1 MRCAAGKAIELSP
14 TWKERAIAVA
24 LGAFVALLAWVGGN
38 SDIFPPELWDKVC
51 VAAGIRPPPSAIPG
65 LWVWLVSGLFDAI
78 GLSRGIFALRLLGP
92 VSLGL
97 LAVQT
102 YRLFTETEPATLDSR
117 MTRKGW
123 SRRIVRF
130 VLMQGTCFFIFSDPV
145 WRAGRVFSPT
155 MMQLLLA
162 VVTLRL
168 FFRALKTSSRA
179 YAIAMAAVAGLVAA
193 DSPLGFIPMV
203 VFPIVVIVRTGRAT
217 DPLVVPFANP
227 LVRVVTFRRMTLAFL
242 FTWLLAVTVNTTSF
256 RLHDGLAAHEWN
268 AFTYFIHYL
277 HNYAQLV
284 TGAATSV
291 GVLFIIG
298 VVLAPVVMSAVLVVK
313 ATDDDKF
320 LPYMQ
325 GLFFA
330 FVGVMSFLQFAGWPS
345 FWFWRWVRAPL
356 PVKSEFLLCLCMLA
370 VAFTATC
377 SLCVIGVEIF
387 FRNYRR
393 IALTRFQDAVEDGEA
408 AAGKTLDSFRL
419 IDRVV
424 RAVVIYEPILAALLV
439 IPFRLSEASTERKI
453 GRVVNEYAVQTAEEC
468 GDARHLFTDGALD
481 GPIEVAAVL
490 QGRNLKALSMMSGSD
505 PYEIYLR
512 TRGETD
518 KENKT
523 VLATGAAD
531 ALRTWVR
538 HRPDCATNIAVQ
550 IGFELWKHDKLP
562 IPPLG
567 GVVARTAG
575 FADGD
580 AAKWTERAHR
590 LAERILA
597 LYKDAGGAIDVPNN
611 WLQSAL
617 TFVQW
622 RIARMCGMRADR
634 SDRAGDLQGAL
645 GEGGLAKRLD
655 DLNVAYQRIRRQMD
669 WVARQKGVRLTP
681 REGLRVGL
689 DRADFRLARTFA
701 QQVLESDP
709 YDTRANFAMGMSYFT
724 EEMYGRAEHHLKLAL
739 TRRPN
744 EPAVLNNLSVVQLR
758 LGRLD
763 EAETN
768 AMKALKAYPD
778 SLEIKKTLQ
787 KIREVRSAKP
797 TKM

>member
-1 MRCAAGKAIELSP
+1 MSP
-14 TWKERAIAVA
+14 AWKERAIAFA
-24 LGAFVALLAWVGGN
+24 LGVFVALLAWFGGN
-38 SDIFPPELWDKVC
+38 SAIFPPELWDKIC
-51 VAAGIRPPPSAIPG
+51 VASGIRPPPNAIPG
-65 LWVWLVSGLFDAI
+65 LWFCLAAGLLKAC
-78 GLSRGIFALRLLGP
+78 GLSKGIFVLRLLGP
-92 VSLGL
+92 ISLGL
-97 LAVQT
+97 LAVLA
-102 YRLFTETEPATLDSR
+102 YGLITEIEPASLDRR

-130 VLMQGTCFFIFSDPV
+130 VLMQGACFFVFSDPV
-145 WRAGRVFSPT
+145 WRAGRIFSPT
-155 MMQLLLA
+155 MLQLLLA
-162 VVTLRL
+162 VVLLHL
-168 FFRALKTSSRA
+168 FFRALATSSRA
-179 YAIAMAAVAGLVAA
+179 YAIAMASVSGLVAA
-193 DSPLGFIPMV
+193 DSPLGFIP
-203 VFPIVVIVRTGRAT
+203 VFAFSIVVIKRIGFAV
-217 DPLVVPFANP
+217 DPLLVPFANP
-227 LVRVVTFRRMTLAFL
+227 LVRLVTFRRMTIAFI
-242 FTWLLAVTVNTTSF
+242 FTWLMGVITNSMF
-256 RLHDGLAAHEWN
+256 FKLHGGLVAHEWN
-268 AFTYFIHYL
+268 AFTYLIHYL

-284 TGAATSV
+284 SGSVTPVGALFVV
-291 GVLFIIG
+291 GAVFVPLVL
-298 VVLAPVVMSAVLVVK
+298 SAVLVSM

-330 FVGVMSFLQFAGWPS
+330 FVGVLSFLQFAGWPS
-345 FWFWRWVRAPL
+345 FWFWRWVRVPPA
-356 PVKSEFLLCLCMLA
+356 VKSEFLLCLCMLA

-377 SLCVIGVEIF
+377 ALCVIGVEIF

-393 IALTRFQDAVEDGEA
+393 IAFTRFQDAVEDGAAEA
-408 AAGKTLDSFRL
+408 SSTLNSFRW

-424 RAVVIYEPILAALLV
+424 RALVIYEPILAALLI
-439 IPFRLSEASTERKI
+439 IPFRLSESSAEREI
-453 GRVVNEYAVQTAEEC
+453 GRVINAYAAQTASEC

-481 GPIEVAAVL
+481 GPIEMAAAL
-490 QGRNLKALSMMSGSD
+490 QGRKLKALSMMSGSD

-538 HRPDCATNIAVQ
+538 YRPDCATNIAVQ

-562 IPPLG
+562 IPSLG

-575 FADGD
+575 FAEGD
-580 AAKWTERAHR
+580 AAKWTASAHG
-590 LAERILA
+590 LAEKILA
-597 LYKDAGGAIDVPNN
+597 LYKKAGGKIDLPND

-634 SDRAGDLQGAL
+634 EDRAGKLEGAF
-645 GEGGLAKRLD
+645 EEDGLAKRLD
-655 DLNVAYQRIRRQMD
+655 DLNVAYQRIRKQMD

-701 QQVLESDP
+701 QQILESDP

-739 TRRPN
+739 MRRPN

-768 AMKALKAYPD
+768 AIKALKAYPD
-778 SLEIKKTLQ
+778 SIEIKKTLQ
-787 KIREVRSAKP
+787 KIREVRDAKSP
-797 TKM
+797 KM

>member
-1 MRCAAGKAIELSP
+1 MSP
-14 TWKERAIAVA
+14 GWKERAIASA
-24 LGAFVALLAWVGGN
+24 LGVFVALLAWLGGN
-38 SDIFPPELWDKVC
+38 SAIFPPELWDKVC
-51 VAAGIRPPPSAIPG
+51 VASGIRPPPSAIPG
-65 LWVWLVSGLFDAI
+65 LWTCLASGLFGAF
-78 GLSRGIFALRLLGP
+78 GISKGILILRFLGP
-92 VSLGL
+92 VALGL
-97 LAVQT
+97 LAVQA
-102 YRLFTETEPATLDSR
+102 YQLFTETVPASLDSR

-130 VLMQGTCFFIFSDPV
+130 VLMQGACFFIFSDPV
-145 WRAGRVFSPT
+145 WRAGRIFSPT
-155 MMQLLLA
+155 MLQLLLA
-162 VVTLRL
+162 VVLLRL
-168 FFRALKTSSRA
+168 FFWALATSSRV
-179 YAIAMAAVAGLVAA
+179 YAIAMAAVAGAVAA
-193 DSPLGFIPMV
+193 DSPLGFIP
-203 VFPIVVIVRTGRAT
+203 VFAFAVVVIKRIGFAV

-227 LVRVVTFRRMTLAFL
+227 LVRLVTFRRMTIAFI
-242 FTWLLAVTVNTTSF
+242 FTWLMGVLSNAMF
-256 RLHDGLAAHEWN
+256 FKLQDGLAAHEWN
-268 AFTYFIHYL
+268 SFTYLIHYL

-291 GVLFIIG
+291 GALFVIG
-298 VVLAPVVMSAVLVVK
+298 VVLAPLVMSAVLVVK

-345 FWFWRWVRAPL
+345 FWFWRWVRVPE
-356 PVKSEFLLCLCMLA
+356 PVKSEFLLGLCLLA

-387 FRNYRR
+387 FRNNRR
-393 IALTRFQDAVEDGEA
+393 IAFTRYQDAVEEGTAEA
-408 AAGKTLDSFRL
+408 SSTLNSFRW

-424 RAVVIYEPILAALLV
+424 RAVVIYEPILAALLI
-439 IPFRLSEASTERKI
+439 IPFRLSAFAAEREI
-453 GRVVNEYAVQTAEEC
+453 GKVVNDYAAQTAAEC

-481 GPIEVAAVL
+481 GPIEMAAVL
-490 QGRNLKALSMMSGSD
+490 QGRDVKALSMMSGSD

-518 KENKT
+518 KENQT

-575 FADGD
+575 FAEGE
-580 AAKWTERAHR
+580 AAKGTAAAHR

-634 SDRAGDLQGAL
+634 EDRAGNLEGAL
-645 GEGGLAKRLD
+645 AENDLAKRLD
-655 DLNVAYQRIRRQMD
+655 DLNVAYRRIRKQMD

-701 QQVLESDP
+701 QQILESDP
-709 YDTRANFAMGMSYFT
+709 YDTRANFAMGMCYFT

-739 TRRPN
+739 MRRPN

-758 LGRLD
+758 MGHLD

-768 AMKALKAYPD
+768 AIKALKAYPD

-787 KIREVRSAKP
+787 KIREVRGAKSP
-797 TKM
+797 KM

>member
-1 MRCAAGKAIELSP
+1 M
-14 TWKERAIAVA
+14 WKERAIAAA
-24 LGAFVALLAWVGGN
+24 LGVAVALLALVGGN
-38 SDIFPPELWDKVC
+38 SSIFPPELWDGVC
-51 VAAGIRPPPSAIPG
+51 IAAGIRPPPNAIPG
-65 LWVWLVSGLFDAI
+65 LWTWLASNLFDVA
-78 GLSRGIFALRLLGP
+78 GLSWGLAILRYLGP

-97 LAVQT
+97 LAVLVYQ
-102 YRLFTETEPATLDSR
+102 FIMETLPATLDRR

-130 VLMQGTCFFIFSDPV
+130 MLMQGACFFVLSDPV
-145 WRAGRVFSPT
+145 WRAGRVFSPV
-155 MMQLLLA
+155 MLQLLLA
-162 VVTLRL
+162 VLTLRL
-168 FFRALKTSSRA
+168 MFKALKTSSRA
-179 YAIAMAAVAGLVAA
+179 HAVAMAAVAGLVAA
-193 DSPLGFIPMV
+193 DSPLGFVPMV
-203 VFPIVVIVRTGRAT
+203 GFPIVVILHTGRAD

-242 FTWLLAVTVNTTSF
+242 FTWLLTVTVNNVFF
-256 RLHDGLAAHEWN
+256 RTHDGLAAHEWN

-284 TGAATSV
+284 AGSATPVGA
-291 GVLFIIG
+291 LFIVG
-298 VVLAPVVMSAVLVVK
+298 VVLVPLVMSCVLVSK

-320 LPYMQ
+320 LPYMH

-330 FVGVMSFLQFAGWPS
+330 FVGLMSFLQFSGWPS
-345 FWFWRWVRAPL
+345 FWFWRWVRAPA
-356 PVKSEFLLCLCMLA
+356 PVKSEFLLCLCLMA

-377 SLCVIGVEIF
+377 SLCVVGVEIF

-393 IALTRFQDAVEDGEA
+393 IARTHYQDAVEDGAAEA
-408 AAGKTLDSFRL
+408 SSTVESFRL

-424 RAVVIYEPILAALLV
+424 RAVVVYEPLLAAALV
-439 IPFRLSEASTERKI
+439 VPFRLSASSLERDM
-453 GRVVNEYAVQTAEEC
+453 GRVVNDYAWQTAEEC
-468 GDARHLFTDGALD
+468 GDAKHLFTDGATD
-481 GPIEVAAVL
+481 GPVEVAAVL
-490 QGRNLKALSMMSGSD
+490 QGRPLKALSMMSGSD

-518 KENKT
+518 EENKI

-538 HRPDCATNIAVQ
+538 YRPDCATNIAVQ
-550 IGFELWKHDKLP
+550 IGFELWKHDRLP
-562 IPPLG
+562 MPPLG

-575 FADGD
+575 FAEGE
-580 AAKWTERAHR
+580 AAKWTAAAHG
-590 LAERILA
+590 LASRILA
-597 LYKDAGGAIDVPNN
+597 LYEESDGVIDLPND
-611 WLQSAL
+611 WLQSAF

-622 RIARMCGMRADR
+622 RIARMCGMRADEL
-634 SDRAGDLQGAL
+634 DRAGDLEGAL
-645 GEGGLAKRLD
+645 AENDVAKRLD
-655 DLNVAYQRIRRQMD
+655 GFNVAYQRIRRQMD
-669 WVARQKGVRLTP
+669 WVAHQKGVRLTP
-681 REGLRVGL
+681 REGLKVGL

-724 EEMYGRAEHHLKLAL
+724 EEMYGRAEHYLKLAL
-739 TRRPN
+739 MRHPD

-758 LGRLD
+758 LGRLY

-768 AMKALKAYPD
+768 AVKALKAYPT

-787 KIREVRSAKP
+787 KIRDAKSAE
-797 TKM
+797 M

>member
-1 MRCAAGKAIELSP
+1 MRCGAGRDIELSP
-14 TWKERAIAVA
+14 AWKERAIAAA
-24 LGAFVALLAWVGGN
+24 LGVFVASVAWIGGN

-51 VAAGIRPPPSAIPG
+51 IAAGIRPPPNAIPG
-65 LWVWLVSGLFDAI
+65 LWTYLVSGLFGI
-78 GLSRGIFALRLLGP
+78 FGLSKGIFILRLLGP

-97 LAVQT
+97 LAVLA
-102 YRLFTETEPATLDSR
+102 YRFITETEPATLDRS

-130 VLMQGTCFFIFSDPV
+130 VLMQGACFFIFSDPV
-145 WRAGRVFSPT
+145 WRAGRAFSPT
-155 MMQLLLA
+155 MLQLLLA
-162 VVTLRL
+162 VLVLQL
-168 FFRALKTSSRA
+168 LLKALATSSRA
-179 YAIAMAAVAGLVAA
+179 YAVAIAAVAGLVAA
-193 DSPLGFIPMV
+193 DSPLGFIPMA
-203 VFPIVVIVRTGRAT
+203 VFPIVVIKRIGHSV

-227 LVRVVTFRRMTLAFL
+227 LVRLVTFRRMTLSFL
-242 FTWLLAVTVNTTSF
+242 FTWILAVTVNTMFF
-256 RLHDGLAAHEWN
+256 RSHEGLAAHEWN
-268 AFTYFIHYL
+268 AFNYFIQYL
-277 HNYAQLV
+277 YNYAQLV
-284 TGAATSV
+284 TGAATPV
-291 GVLFIIG
+291 GALFIIG
-298 VVLAPVVMSAVLVVK
+298 VVLVPLIMAAVLVSK

-320 LPYMQ
+320 LPYLH

-330 FVGVMSFLQFAGWPS
+330 FVGLMSFLQFSGWSS
-345 FWFWRWVRAPL
+345 FWFWRWVRAPT
-356 PVKSEFLLCLCMLA
+356 PVKSEFLLCLCLLA

-393 IALTRFQDAVEDGEA
+393 IALTRYQDAVEDGAAEA
-408 AAGKTLDSFRL
+408 SKTVKSFRL

-439 IPFRLSEASTERKI
+439 IPFRLSAFSTEREM
-453 GRVVNEYAVQTAEEC
+453 GRVINEYAVQTAAEC
-468 GDARHLFTDGALD
+468 GDARHLFTDGAMD
-481 GPIEVAAVL
+481 GPVEVAAVL
-490 QGRNLKALSMMSGSD
+490 QGRDLKALSMMSGSD

-518 KENKT
+518 EENKT

-538 HRPDCATNIAVQ
+538 YRPDCATNIAVQ
-550 IGFELWKHDKLP
+550 IGFELWKHDKIPL
-562 IPPLG
+562 PPLG

-575 FADGD
+575 FAEGE
-580 AAKWTERAHR
+580 AAKWTKAAHG

-597 LYKDAGGAIDVPNN
+597 LYEKSGGEIAVPND
-611 WLQSAL
+611 WLQSAF

-622 RIARMCGMRADR
+622 RIARMCGMRADE
-634 SDRAGDLQGAL
+634 SDRAGDLEGAL
-645 GEGGLAKRLD
+645 GENGLAKRLD
-655 DLNVAYQRIRRQMD
+655 DRNVAYQRIRRQMD
-669 WVARQKGVRLTP
+669 WVARQKGIRLTP

-701 QQVLESDP
+701 QQILESDP

-724 EEMYGRAEHHLKLAL
+724 EDMYGRAEYHLKLAL

-744 EPAVLNNLSVVQLR
+744 EPAVLNNLAVVQMR
-758 LGRLD
+758 LGRLE

-768 AMKALKAYPD
+768 AVKALKAYPQ
-778 SLEIKKTLQ
+778 SIEIKKTLK
-787 KIREVRSAKP
+787 KIQEIRNAKP
-797 TKM
+797 AQM

>member
-1 MRCAAGKAIELSP
+1 MGHSNLSP
-14 TWKERAIAVA
+14 TWKERAIAAA
-24 LGAFVALLAWVGGN
+24 LGVFVALLAWVGGN
-38 SDIFPPELWDKVC
+38 SDIFPPELWDKIC
-51 VAAGIRPPPSAIPG
+51 VASGTRPPPSAIPG
-65 LWVWLVSGLFDAI
+65 LWTCLVSGLLGFVGIAK
-78 GLSRGIFALRLLGP
+78 GIFLLRVLGP
-92 VSLGL
+92 ISLGL

-117 MTRKGW
+117 LTRKGW

-130 VLMQGTCFFIFSDPV
+130 MLMQGACFFIFSDPV

-155 MMQLLLA
+155 LLQLLLA
-162 VVTLRL
+162 VALLRL

-193 DSPLGFIPMV
+193 DSPLGFIP
-203 VFPIVVIVRTGRAT
+203 VFAFAIVVIKRIGFAV

-242 FTWLLAVTVNTTSF
+242 FTWLLAVTINITFF
-256 RLHDGLAAHEWN
+256 RQQGGLVAHDWN
-268 AFTYFIHYL
+268 AFTHLIHYL

-284 TGAATSV
+284 TGAATAV

-298 VVLAPVVMSAVLVVK
+298 VVLAPLIMSGVLVSQ

-320 LPYMQ
+320 LPYLQ

-330 FVGVMSFLQFAGWPS
+330 FVGIMSFLQFAGWPS
-345 FWFWRWVRAPL
+345 FWFWRWVRAPP
-356 PVKSEFLLCLCMLA
+356 PVKSEFLLGLCMFA
-370 VAFTATC
+370 MAFTATC

-387 FRNYRR
+387 FRNNRR
-393 IALTRFQDAVEDGEA
+393 IAFTRYQDAVEEGTAEA
-408 AAGKTLDSFRL
+408 SSTLNSFRW

-424 RAVVIYEPILAALLV
+424 RAVVIYEPILAALLI
-439 IPFRLSEASTERKI
+439 IPFRLSAFAAEREI
-453 GRVVNEYAVQTAEEC
+453 GKVVNDYAAQTAAEC

-481 GPIEVAAVL
+481 GPIEMAAAL
-490 QGRNLKALSMMSGSD
+490 QGRDVKALSMMSGSD
-505 PYEIYLR
+505 PYEIHLR

-518 KENKT
+518 KENQT

-531 ALRTWVR
+531 A
-538 HRPDCATNIAVQ
+538 Q

-575 FADGD
+575 FAEGE
-580 AAKWTERAHR
+580 AAKGTAAAHR

-597 LYKDAGGAIDVPNN
+597 LYKDAGGTIDVPNN

-634 SDRAGDLQGAL
+634 EDRAGNLEGAL
-645 GEGGLAKRLD
+645 AENDLAKRLD
-655 DLNVAYQRIRRQMD
+655 DLNVAYRRIRRQMD

-701 QQVLESDP
+701 QQILESDP
-709 YDTRANFAMGMSYFT
+709 YDTRANFAMGMCYFT

-739 TRRPN
+739 MRRPN

-787 KIREVRSAKP
+787 KIREVRGQRP
-797 TKM
+797 

>member
-1 MRCAAGKAIELSP
+1 MSSV
-14 TWKERAIAVA
+14 WKDRAIASA
-24 LGAFVALLAWVGGN
+24 LGVFVALLAWMGGN
-38 SDIFPPELWDKVC
+38 SAIFPPDLWDKVC
-51 VAAGIRPPPSAIPG
+51 VASGIRPPPSAIPG
-65 LWVWLVSGLFDAI
+65 FWTWLASGLFGTFGI
-78 GLSRGIFALRLLGP
+78 PKGIFILRLLGP

-97 LAVQT
+97 LAVQA
-102 YRLFTETEPATLDSR
+102 YRLFTETVPATLNSR
-117 MTRKGW
+117 MARKGW

-130 VLMQGTCFFIFSDPV
+130 VLMQGACFFIFSDPV

-155 MMQLLLA
+155 MLQLLLA
-162 VVTLRL
+162 VALLRL
-168 FFRALKTSSRA
+168 FFRALATSSRV
-179 YAIAMAAVAGLVAA
+179 YAIAMAAVAGAVAA
-193 DSPLGFIPMV
+193 DSPLGFVPMV
-203 VFPIVVIVRTGRAT
+203 VFPIVVIVRTGRST

-227 LVRVVTFRRMTLAFL
+227 LVRLVTFRRMTLAFL
-242 FTWLLAVTVNTTSF
+242 FTWLLAVTANSVFF
-256 RLHDGLAAHEWN
+256 RTHDGLVAHEWN
-268 AFTYFIHYL
+268 SFTYLIHYL

-291 GVLFIIG
+291 GLFFVIG
-298 VVLAPVVMSAVLVVK
+298 VVFAPLVLSAVLVVK

-345 FWFWRWVRAPL
+345 FWFWRWVRAPE
-356 PVKSEFLLCLCMLA
+356 PVKSEFLLCLCLLA

-387 FRNYRR
+387 FRNNRR
-393 IALTRFQDAVEDGEA
+393 IAFTRYQDAVEEGTDEA
-408 AAGKTLDSFRL
+408 SSTLNSFRW

-424 RAVVIYEPILAALLV
+424 RAVVIYEPLLAALLI
-439 IPFRLSEASTERKI
+439 IPFRLSAFAAEREI
-453 GRVVNEYAVQTAEEC
+453 GKVVNDYAAQTAAEC

-481 GPIEVAAVL
+481 GPIEMAAAL
-490 QGRNLKALSMMSGSD
+490 QGRDVKALSMMSGSD

-518 KENKT
+518 KENQT

-575 FADGD
+575 FAEGEAEKWM
-580 AAKWTERAHR
+580 AAAHR

-597 LYKDAGGAIDVPNN
+597 LYKDAGGTIDVPNN

-634 SDRAGDLQGAL
+634 EDRAGNLEGAL
-645 GEGGLAKRLD
+645 AESDLAKRLD
-655 DLNVAYQRIRRQMD
+655 DLNAAYRRIRRQMD

-787 KIREVRSAKP
+787 KIREVRDAKP